1 MLARFDDLYA
11 HARCYLVIDED
22 HNFYMDQM
30 GNAGLRLPI
39 LEIGR
44 RLARYGSIGTPEDVF
59 LLHLDEIGAGLA
71 GVDQRAT
78 VGARQADLRRW
89 AAVVPPDTLGVPP
102 SDNVTD
108 PLLAALSKQDTAPG
122 AGTANGAGV
131 ITGTS
136 ASPGVASGT
145 ARVAHSLSEA
155 CAAQPGEVL
164 VCEMT
169 LPTWPPLF
177 ATIAAVVSDT
187 GGVLS
192 HCAIVA
198 RESGIPC
205 VVGTGVGTRTIE
217 NGMLL
222 TVDGSRGTVQIQQ
235 RPIKPSGRS

>member
-1 MLARFDDLYA
+1 VLARFDELYA
-11 HARCYLVIDED
+11 NARCYLAIDED
-22 HNFYMDQM
+22 HNLYIDQM

-39 LEIGR
+39 LEMGR
-44 RLARYGSIGTPEDVF
+44 RLARYSAIAAPGDVF
-59 LLHLDEIGAGLA
+59 QLHLDEIGAGMS

-102 SDNVTD
+102 SDDVTD

-122 AGTANGAGV
+122 ARTANGAGV
-131 ITGTS
+131 ITGTP

-145 ARVAHSLSEA
+145 ARVARSLNEA

-169 LPTWPPLF
+169 LPTWTPLF
-177 ATIAAVVSDT
+177 ATVAAVVSDT

-198 RESGIPC
+198 RELGIPC
-205 VVGTGVGTRTIE
+205 VVGTQVGTHTIE